1 MIHYDIKELNDNVFK
16 NFIATPEYPNLKI
29 IYYFNKS
36 ESKHEEFFI
45 LNYYYKE
52 KIDLEDEKKMLEK
65 FAEQKF

>member
-1 MIHYDIKELNDNVFK
+1 MIHDDIKELNDNVFK
-16 NFIATPEYPNLKI
+16 NFIATREYPNLKI

-36 ESKHEEFFI
+36 ESKDEEFFI
-45 LNYYYKE
+45 LDYYYKE

>member
-29 IYYFNKS
+29 IYKS
-36 ESKHEEFFI
+36 ESMHEEFFI
-45 LNYYYKE
+45 LDYYYKE
-52 KIDLEDEKKMLEK
+52 KIDLEDEKKMLKK